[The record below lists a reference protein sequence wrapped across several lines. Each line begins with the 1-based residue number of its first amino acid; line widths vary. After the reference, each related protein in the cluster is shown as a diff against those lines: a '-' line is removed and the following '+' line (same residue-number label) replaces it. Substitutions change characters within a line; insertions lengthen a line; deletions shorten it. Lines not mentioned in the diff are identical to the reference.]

1 MLQKNY
7 WLDHSSNKEVTRKM
21 RFRTL
26 FCKYPF
32 PSSAIFYNRAFM
44 IFDSGR
50 VSASNAWTISINEC
64 SILRPGTVVNLAD
77 ETTEQIRRLLILKT
91 NLFFAESPDEIDKFH
106 NKYSSIT
113 SEISANTIL
122 PSFFSD
128 DEQNLRETIQ
138 DLNSWVDRIL
148 SFDRKLYKSFCT
160 ALAAYEKALQ
170 VLSSDPTLSYSL
182 VIFVLEALANSDA
195 AYQATWDHISSE
207 KKNKFEIL
215 FNDSRFSSIDSTWTN
230 ELKQVIVDTFVPGAT
245 KRFTEFTI
253 EHVPSD
259 FHDSQNNNS
268 KSPIRHS
275 RISSSVKNAYGLRS
289 SFAHELTSLTQYLI
303 SQSNIAE
310 EIEENN
316 QTYLTLRGL
325 FRLVRSVMLEFAE
338 RQTTRDLQAYNWD
351 NEFSQNIII
360 TRPAALYRV
369 RDFRTG
375 QLNSIESEHAQTW
388 LEDILT
394 LYQDHYVEFLHER
407 NKQDCFSG
415 FGTHGLIA
423 GRAIFTFD
431 PNPSYDWKAWK
442 EQSLNL
448 IPTANQSSKGHLQA
462 IAMLCAY
469 LEEVDSGESRRDEVV
484 KHNKMGSCLKKFENL
499 VVDIICNTPEQYSGE
514 ESEKLLDH
522 HIKKRKIRLP
532 FRVEIACMIEV
543 ARLFQNEG
551 IIEKRNKWLELVY
564 GDSARYPDFQSL
576 IKDALTCPETI
587 VKPQAIL
594 DVPQKPSFKD
604 AYNSLINEDYWQE

>member
-7 WLDHSSNKEVTRKM
+7 WLDHSSNKEVKREM

-32 PSSAIFYNRAFM
+32 PSGAIFYNRAFM
-44 IFDSGR
+44 MFDGGR

-64 SILRPGTVVNLAD
+64 SILRPGSVVNLAD
-77 ETTEQIRRLLILKT
+77 EITEQIRRLLILKT
-91 NLFFAESPDEIDKFH
+91 NLLFTQSPDEIDDFY
-106 NKYSSIT
+106 NKHSFVT

-128 DEQNLRETIQ
+128 DEHNLRETIQ

-170 VLSSDPTLSYSL
+170 VLSSDPSLSYSL
-182 VIFVLEALANSDA
+182 LVFVLEALANSDS
-195 AYQATWDHISSE
+195 AYQATWDHISPE
-207 KKNKFEIL
+207 KKNKFESL
-215 FNDSRFSSIDSTWTN
+215 FNDSRFSSIDNTWTN

-253 EHVPSD
+253 EHISSD
-259 FHDSQNNNS
+259 FYNSQTNNS

-275 RISSSVKNAYGLRS
+275 RIISSVKNAYSLRS
-289 SFAHELTSLTQYLI
+289 SFAHALISLTQYLI

-310 EIEENN
+310 EVEENN

-325 FRLVRSVMLEFAE
+325 FRLVRSVMLEFTE
-338 RQTTRDLQAYNWD
+338 SQTARDLQAYDWD

-369 RDFRTG
+369 RDIRTG
-375 QLNSIESEHAQTW
+375 QLNSIESEHAKTW

-394 LYQDHYVEFLHER
+394 IYQDNYVEFLHER
-407 NKQDCFSG
+407 NQQDCFVS
-415 FGTHGLIA
+415 FGTHGLMA
-423 GRAIFTFD
+423 GRAIFAFD
-431 PNPSYDWKAWK
+431 PNPSYDWKDWK

-448 IPTANQSSKGHLQA
+448 IPTAKKEDKGYLQA

-469 LEEVDSGESRRDEVV
+469 LEGFESGESQVNQVIE
-484 KHNKMGSCLKKFENL
+484 HNKMGSRLKNFENL
-499 VVDIICNTPEQYSGE
+499 VVDTICNTMQHSGE
-514 ESEKLLDH
+514 EAEKLLEH
-522 HIKKRKIRLP
+522 HMKKRKIRLP

-551 IIEKRNKWLELVY
+551 VIKKRNKWLNSVY
-564 GDSARYPDFQSL
+564 RDSARYPDFQIL
-576 IKDALTCPETI
+576 IKDALAFPEI
-587 VKPQAIL
+587 IIEPQAIL
-594 DVPQKPSFKD
+594 DVPYKPSFQD
-604 AYNSLINEDYWQE
+604 AYNSLINEDYWEE

>member
-7 WLDHSSNKEVTRKM
+7 WLDHSANKEVKRDMK
-21 RFRTL
+21 FRTL

-32 PSSAIFYNRAFM
+32 PSGAIFYNRAFM
-44 IFDSGR
+44 MFDGGR

-64 SILRPGTVVNLAD
+64 SILRPGSVVNLAD
-77 ETTEQIRRLLILKT
+77 ETIEQIRRLLILKI

-106 NKYSSIT
+106 SKYSSIT
-113 SEISANTIL
+113 TDINANTIL

-128 DEQNLRETIQ
+128 NEQNLRETIQ
-138 DLNSWVDRIL
+138 DLNNWVDRIL

-182 VIFVLEALANSDA
+182 LVFVLEALANSDSD
-195 AYQATWDHISSE
+195 YQATWDHISPE
-207 KKNKFEIL
+207 KKNKFDNL
-215 FNDSRFSSIDSTWTN
+215 FDDSRFSSVDSTWTD
-230 ELKQVIVDTFVPGAT
+230 ELKQVIVDTFVPGAA
-245 KRFTEFTI
+245 KRFTNFTLDHI
-253 EHVPSD
+253 SNG
-259 FHDSQNNNS
+259 FYDSQNSNS
-268 KSPIRHS
+268 KFPIRQS
-275 RISSSVKNAYGLRS
+275 RISSSVQNAYSLRS
-289 SFAHELTSLTQYLI
+289 SFAHSLTSLTQYLI

-325 FRLVRSVMLEFAE
+325 FRLVRSVMLEFVH
-338 RQTTRDLQAYNWD
+338 RQTTKDLQAYDWD
-351 NEFSQNIII
+351 NEFSQNIIT

-369 RDFRTG
+369 RNFHTG
-375 QLNSIESEHAQTW
+375 KLHSIESKHAQTW

-394 LYQDHYVEFLHER
+394 LYQDQYVEYLHER
-407 NKQDCFSG
+407 NQQDCFG
-415 FGTHGLIA
+415 GIFTHGSIA

-448 IPTANQSSKGHLQA
+448 IPTAKKEDKGYLHA

-469 LEEVDSGESRRDEVV
+469 LEEVDSGGSRVNQV
-484 KHNKMGSCLKKFENL
+484 IQHNKMGSRLKNFENL
-499 VVDIICNTPEQYSGE
+499 VVDIICNTAQQYTGE
-514 ESEKLLDH
+514 ESESLLKQ

-532 FRVEIACMIEV
+532 FRVELACMIEV
-543 ARLFQNEG
+543 AMLFQKEG
-551 IIEKRNKWLELVY
+551 VIEKRDKWLNYVY

-576 IKDALTCPETI
+576 IKDALACPGIIIET
-587 VKPQAIL
+587 QAIL
-594 DVPQKPSFKD
+594 DVPHYLDKGLS
-604 AYNSLINEDYWQE
+604 